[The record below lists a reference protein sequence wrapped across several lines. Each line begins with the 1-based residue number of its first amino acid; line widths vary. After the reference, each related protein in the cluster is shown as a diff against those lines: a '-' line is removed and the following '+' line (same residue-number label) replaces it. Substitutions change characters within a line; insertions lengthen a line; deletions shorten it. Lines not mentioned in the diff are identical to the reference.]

1 MGHIWRWQK
10 AVADESVTE
19 KATPP
24 LETPKAENPKPVLN
38 SPIVK
43 YAIINIEK
51 DKRKKIKAN
60 YDKAGSY
67 TPNHTFNIP
76 SVVRDE
82 IIKCFV
88 CQNTSDMFE
97 HIFARGIKYYI
108 EHPTM
113 AIEYSDGYFG
123 VLDVEYTPQTM
134 NGNFVVNIYGRGSRK
149 DITPMTFSISK
160 PLWDIFTSK
169 IGYQNKG
176 VAFNHLLTRGLIEY
190 KKAGTTAF
198 VEFTDGVAG
207 VQF

>member
-1 MGHIWRWQK
+1 
-10 AVADESVTE
+10 
-19 KATPP
+19 
-24 LETPKAENPKPVLN
+24 
-38 SPIVK
+38 
-43 YAIINIEK
+43 
-51 DKRKKIKAN
+51 
-60 YDKAGSY
+60 
-67 TPNHTFNIP
+67 
-76 SVVRDE
+76 
-82 IIKCFV
+82 
-88 CQNTSDMFE
+88 
-97 HIFARGIKYYI
+97 
-108 EHPTM
+108 M